1 MSGDGEIFCSD
12 RHLLF
17 SYKFVNCVF
26 DNVLVDDTLIS
37 LIILSSIWQLAAF
50 PYMYAVTLLY
60 SPTDEAPQFCCG
72 AG

>member
-1 MSGDGEIFCSD
+1 MSGDGEIFFSD

-50 PYMYAVTLLY
+50 PYM
-60 SPTDEAPQFCCG
+60 
-72 AG
+72 